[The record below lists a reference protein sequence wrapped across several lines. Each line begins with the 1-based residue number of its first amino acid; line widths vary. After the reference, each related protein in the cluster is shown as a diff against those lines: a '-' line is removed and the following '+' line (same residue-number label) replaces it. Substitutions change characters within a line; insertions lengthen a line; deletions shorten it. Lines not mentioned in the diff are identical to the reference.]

1 MGSSERPLD
10 ETPEPDLEALAEAGY
25 EAWLRDRPNR
35 IAVDTETE
43 GFEFFDRPFCV
54 TIAWAGGSAYFE
66 LVGGIPQLVR
76 EVLSESPVWL
86 FHNAKF
92 DLQKLSL
99 GGLLP
104 GKPLVPERFED
115 TQILSYLTDEHRRHG
130 LKPLAKMFLGE
141 ETDEEAALRVVR
153 RKLKLRKDD
162 GYHVLPRGVL
172 IPYAVKDAE
181 FTYRLYEV
189 LLKQL
194 YAKNDPDLIDLYYM
208 EKELTLVLLD
218 MESRGVAVDLAY
230 ADSTAKEYGTKAVVT
245 EMRIRDLTGE
255 EEFNPQSNP
264 QIREAFLARGIDK
277 EKYDKVVLKEL
288 DDPLAEA
295 ILELRSTKK
304 LHGTYLLPILKEQRD
319 GVLHPNFRQTQTK
332 TGRLASG
339 GVEAT

>member
-1 MGSSERPLD
+1 MAWGPG
-10 ETPEPDLEALAEAGY
+10 EA
-25 EAWLRDRPNR
+25 
-35 IAVDTETE
+35 
-43 GFEFFDRPFCV
+43 
-54 TIAWAGGSAYFE
+54 AYFE
-66 LVGGIPQLVR
+66 LPGGNERVAEILGATPT
-76 EVLSESPVWL
+76 WI

-92 DLQKLSL
+92 DLQKLALSGTVDCHSL
-99 GGLLP
+99 T
-104 GKPLVPERFED
+104 PERFED

-130 LKPLAKMFLGE
+130 LKPLAESLLGE
-141 ETDEEAALRVVR
+141 STDEDEVLRAVR

-172 IPYAVKDAE
+172 IPYALKDAE

-218 MESRGVAVDLAY
+218 MESRGVAVDLDY
-230 ADSTAKEYGTKAVVT
+230 ADKTAKEYGTKAIAT
-245 EMRIRDLTGE
+245 EMQIRDLTGE

-264 QIREAFLARGIDK
+264 QIREAFIARGIDK
-277 EKYDKVVLKEL
+277 DKYDKHVLKEL